1 MNAWNERE
9 SDSENFDE
17 RITEFKVTVVK
28 IWRKE
33 VIGTY
38 L

>member
-1 MNAWNERE
+1 MKQEVVL
-9 SDSENFDE
+9 
-17 RITEFKVTVVK
+17 RILAEIGVTVVK